1 MMNLR
6 EIDRLVGKE
15 IFGVQELTV
24 EEAVEKFA
32 KKSFRTFTHDGC
44 IVDKYTKLKFD
55 KWEYNR
61 RFNGGYYIPTWK
73 QWLIENSTV
82 ETTYPPYSSNMNEA
96 WQVVEKLRETKIFS
110 LFDAWD
116 EDDNKIF
123 CANFEYNDTYHVVDY
138 KGYADT
144 APLAICLA
152 ALKAVGVEVEVNE
165 Q

>member
-1 MMNLR
+1 MMNLC
-6 EIDRLVGKE
+6 EIDRLIGKE

-32 KKSFRTFTHDGC
+32 NKNFRTFTSDGC

-55 KWEYNR
+55 RWEYNR

-73 QWLIENSTV
+73 QWLIENSAV

-96 WQVVEKLRETKIFS
+96 WQVVEKMREGRIFS
-110 LFDAWD
+110 LCDAWD
-116 EDDNKIF
+116 ENDEPIF
-123 CANFEYNDTYHVVDY
+123 YANFQYNDGYHVVNYDA
-138 KGYADT
+138 YAKT
-144 APLAICLA
+144 ATLAICLA
-152 ALKAVGVEVEVNE
+152 ALKSVGIEAEVTE

>member
-6 EIDRLVGKE
+6 EIDSLIGKE
-15 IFGVQELTV
+15 FFGVQKLTV

-32 KKSFRTFTHDGC
+32 NKNFRTFTADGC

-55 KWEYNR
+55 RWEYNR

-96 WQVVEKLRETKIFS
+96 WQVVEKLQKDGWHIELYNENEKWCFDLTKYNEFMFVDRFYRAS
-110 LFDAWD
+110 AEDAS
-116 EDDNKIF
+116 
-123 CANFEYNDTYHVVDY
+123 
-138 KGYADT
+138 
-144 APLAICLA
+144 LAICLA
-152 ALKAVGVEVEVNE
+152 ALKAVGIEVEVNE
-165 Q
+165 